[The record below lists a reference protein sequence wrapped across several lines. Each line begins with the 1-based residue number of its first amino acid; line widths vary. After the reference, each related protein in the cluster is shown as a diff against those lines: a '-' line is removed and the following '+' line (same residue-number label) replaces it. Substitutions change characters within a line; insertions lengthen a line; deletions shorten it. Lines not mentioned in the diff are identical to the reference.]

1 VETKNILT
9 AKNITVNSVKL
20 KDLLVENVS
29 DIMKSIKDF
38 VAQNSYFDAENEE
51 KYTISF
57 STRKNGSVSSETAS
71 PIDIKAGQALKSEIQ
86 KKFKGVSVKLEVVDE
101 WVTLTADLSKSEIE
115 LVTKSRMDVSK
126 YHRIMK
132 RIEEYA
138 KQHILTN
145 MPHLA
150 THYATGE
157 PVDKNR
163 YIGKVEN
170 KGKTHYDYDLDW
182 LKSYTYTHKIDID
195 WIDTDVPVPKR
206 KKAFDTYMK
215 KLKGDIAREF
225 KLTKY
230 VNPKH
235 NFNNTFD
242 VTYKGGDGMW
252 MYLYIISP
260 SLNP

>member
-1 VETKNILT
+1 
-9 AKNITVNSVKL
+9 VKL

-29 DIMKSIKDF
+29 DTIKSIKDF
-38 VAQNSYFDAENEE
+38 VVQNSYFDAENEE

-115 LVTKSRMDVSK
+115 LVTKSRMNIGEYKS
-126 YHRIMK
+126 IMK
-132 RIEEYA
+132 SIEEYA

-145 MPHLA
+145 IPHLA

-170 KGKTHYDYDLDW
+170 KGKMHYDYDLDW
-182 LKSYTYTHKIDID
+182 LKSWTYTHKIDIE
-195 WIDTDVPVPKR
+195 WIDTTVPVPKR
-206 KKAFDTYMK
+206 KKAFDKYMK

-242 VTYKGGDGMW
+242 VTYVGGNGMW
-252 MYLYIISP
+252 MQLYIHSP

>member
-1 VETKNILT
+1 VEIKNILT
-9 AKNITVNSVKL
+9 VKNITVNSVKL

-51 KYTISF
+51 KYTVSF

-71 PIDIKAGQALKSEIQ
+71 PTDIKAGQVLKNEIQ

-132 RIEEYA
+132 QIEEYA

-182 LKSYTYTHKIDID
+182 LKSWTYTHTIKIE

-206 KKAFDTYMK
+206 KKAFDKYMK

-225 KLTKY
+225 KLSKY
-230 VNPKH
+230 INPKH

-242 VTYKGGDGMW
+242 VTYIGGDGIW
-252 MYLYIISP
+252 MQLYIHSP

>member
-1 VETKNILT
+1 MM
-9 AKNITVNSVKL
+9 KL

-29 DIMKSIKDF
+29 DTIKSIKDF
-38 VAQNSYFDAENEE
+38 VARNSYFDAENEE

-71 PIDIKAGQALKSEIQ
+71 PTDIKAGQALKNEIQ

-101 WVTLTADLSKSEIE
+101 WVTLTADLSKSEVE
-115 LVTKSRMDVSK
+115 LVTKSRMDIGEYKS
-126 YHRIMK
+126 IMK

-138 KQHILTN
+138 KQHILTH
-145 MPHLA
+145 MPYLA
-150 THYATGE
+150 THYATGK

-170 KGKTHYDYDLDW
+170 KGETHYDFDLNW
-182 LKSYTYTHKIDID
+182 MRSYTYTHTIDIE

-206 KKAFDTYMK
+206 KKAFDKYMQ

-242 VTYKGGDGMW
+242 VKYKGGDGSW
-252 MYLYIISP
+252 MQLYIHSP